1 MEFFLLFEVFSVY
14 TVIDISR
21 LAADTYTRLPQT
33 ISLYNR
39 LLGKQARFF
48 S

>member
-1 MEFFLLFEVFSVY
+1 MLLFCVN
-14 TVIDISR
+14 TVIDVSK

-39 LLGKQARFF
+39 SLGKQARFF